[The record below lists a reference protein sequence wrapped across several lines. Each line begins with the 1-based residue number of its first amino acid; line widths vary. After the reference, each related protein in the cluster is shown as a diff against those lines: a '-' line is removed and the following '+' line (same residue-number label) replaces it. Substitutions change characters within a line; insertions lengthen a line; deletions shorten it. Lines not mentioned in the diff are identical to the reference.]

1 MDPQTQ
7 VVLMYLRQTCPRC
20 AEQMAE
26 VNAARLTPAQRLRL
40 LCVEIGTFKVSTDQL
55 QRNGVT
61 GVPTSLLLGPDNTVL
76 QTYSGVMDRFTLA
89 RWLGTE
95 ATEATQATEPGF
107 TPEMPEE
114 EPGFVHSEPM

>member
-1 MDPQTQ
+1 
-7 VVLMYLRQTCPRC
+7 
-20 AEQMAE
+20 MAE

-95 ATEATQATEPGF
+95 ATQATEPGF